1 MRQSDKKT
9 AATKTPIEIKT
20 GKLGK
25 APDREE
31 DGLAKFLEDHRG
43 RRSTHPHQLPSSA
56 GFRSLEF
63 KREYIRPEELPRFL
77 NFGASVEA

>member
-9 AATKTPIEIKT
+9 AATKTPIERKT

-31 DGLAKFLEDHRG
+31 DGLAKILEDHRG
-43 RRSTHPHQLPSSA
+43 RRSTRPHKLPSSA
-56 GFRSLEF
+56 GFRLLEF
-63 KREYIRPEELPRFL
+63 
-77 NFGASVEA
+77 

>member
-9 AATKTPIEIKT
+9 ATTKTPIERKT

-31 DGLAKFLEDHRG
+31 DGLAKILEDPREG
-43 RRSTHPHQLPSSA
+43 RSTCPHKLPSGV
-56 GFRSLEF
+56 GFRLLEF
-63 KREYIRPEELPRFL
+63 
-77 NFGASVEA
+77 